1 MCKVIFEEG
10 LSDMQYEEMREY
22 LVIICITKLLVIYD
36 FSPYPF
42 RISHFF
48 NSVLQ
53 YFIHTQN
60 VHGTW
65 VYSPFIFHLFSA
77 PWRRQ
82 KITYYKEDSP
92 KIFLSYILLV
102 LGRTYKD
109 LIFLTTPI
117 KIYAC

>member
-1 MCKVIFEEG
+1 MEILERSGCKVIYEERI
-10 LSDMQYEEMREY
+10 SDMVYEEMREY
-22 LVIICITKLLVIYD
+22 LVIYD

-53 YFIHTQN
+53 YFIHAQN

-65 VYSPFIFHLFSA
+65 VYSPFIFHLLSA

-92 KIFLSYILLV
+92 KIEACEKLH
-102 LGRTYKD
+102 K
-109 LIFLTTPI
+109 TPP
-117 KIYAC
+117 